1 MKPLTRTRVDEFESY
16 GNYCRVYGRK
26 DHVLSTEV
34 QITKKFDGVMRKF
47 PVPNAPFDEYFP
59 DETYRVAH
67 LEPEFNTELQAPE
80 APNQMK
86 IQLNDFPINRSI
98 DKCDF
103 HPLTSS
109 NTIDV
114 RPRDQLI
121 LMPYLTETP
130 ILENHK
136 YRAPIEVQLAWT
148 DSDGNVEVVPDIER
162 RFTYHP
168 TEQGNYFV
176 EREYDT
182 RCCEQSA

>member
-86 IQLNDFPINRSI
+86 TFLSISIVINCHMYI
-98 DKCDF
+98 VC
-103 HPLTSS
+103 
-109 NTIDV
+109 
-114 RPRDQLI
+114 
-121 LMPYLTETP
+121 
-130 ILENHK
+130 
-136 YRAPIEVQLAWT
+136 
-148 DSDGNVEVVPDIER
+148 
-162 RFTYHP
+162 
-168 TEQGNYFV
+168 
-176 EREYDT
+176 
-182 RCCEQSA
+182 